1 MKRISIVF
9 SLVVVLALFLG
20 ACAPAAPV
28 APVVQTVEVI
38 RTQEVL
44 VPQEVIVTQQVVMTV
59 EVEKP
64 QELQKLVIGFS
75 WNEKMHSLIQAW
87 QDYMVA
93 YAAEA
98 CPKAGYE
105 CEFVFNVADSDPQQQ
120 ASNLEDLINQGVNV
134 IGARAHDA
142 AAIGASIVAA
152 NEASI
157 PFVTFDRESST
168 VPPAVHVG
176 ADSYTQAV
184 TTAEEFAKILEKNG
198 VEGAQCIELQ
208 GDLRD
213 QNAVY
218 RSQGWADVEKK
229 LKDAGS
235 PFAWTTVVQ
244 VPTEWNPE
252 KFLTGTQAA
261 LEAHPEANCMF
272 VASDFAFDSV
282 MQALEAAGKAIPS
295 GEEGHIWIAAQDV
308 NPQGYTAMEQGI
320 IDVATTY
327 DAYFHSVEFVNAVLR
342 VASGEELGVKKI
354 LVPGRVATLE
364 NFKELPNMWA
374 LDYKE

>member
-1 MKRISIVF
+1 MKKLSILF
-9 SLVVVLALFLG
+9 SLIVVAALALG
-20 ACAPAAPV
+20 ACAPAEPETII
-28 APVVQTVEVI
+28 QTVEVI
-38 RTQEVL
+38 TTQEV
-44 VPQEVIVTQQVVMTV
+44 EKIVTQEVEVVTTVQV

-64 QELQKLVIGFS
+64 QELQPLVIGFS

-93 YAAEA
+93 YAEEA
-98 CPKAGYE
+98 CPKAGYD

-120 ASNLEDLINQGVNV
+120 ASNIEDLINQGVNV
-134 IGARAHDA
+134 LGARAHDA

-152 NEASI
+152 EEAGI

-168 VPPAVHVG
+168 AQPSVHVG

-184 TTAEEFAKILEKNG
+184 TTAEEFAKILEANG

-213 QNAVY
+213 QNAVF

-235 PFAWTTVVQ
+235 PYAWTTVVQ

-308 NPQGYTAMEQGI
+308 NPQGYTAMEEGI

-327 DAYFHSVEFVNAVLR
+327 DAYFHAVEFVNALLR

-374 LDYKE
+374 LDYQE